1 MELDLILLIIEIL
14 GIISFSISGSLV
26 AIDKG
31 MDLFGV
37 LFLGTVTSFGGGIMR
52 DLIIGNR
59 PPLFFGE
66 LIPLALVSVITS
78 VLVFLFAYVFKKWYV
93 REEARI
99 ILVNNYIDA
108 VGLGAFAV
116 SGVKICLTVC
126 ADGGAFLAIS
136 MGVLSAI
143 GGGMIRDVCLCDVP
157 FVFKKRI
164 YAIAAIVGASLYY
177 VMSVIAF
184 ADGVV
189 GEILGSLVGIASV
202 LLIRILATHLQWNLP
217 SVNFDKND
225 N

>member
-1 MELDLILLIIEIL
+1 MELDLVLLIIEIL

-37 LFLGTVTSFGGGIMR
+37 LFLGTVTSFGGGIIR
-52 DLIIGNR
+52 DFVIGNK
-59 PPLFFGE
+59 PPLFFNE
-66 LIPLALVSVITS
+66 LLWLVGVSALTS
-78 VLVFLFAYVFKKWYV
+78 VVVFVFAYVFKKWYV
-93 REEARI
+93 REEASI

-116 SGVKICLTVC
+116 SGVKICLAFC

-136 MGVLSAI
+136 MGVISAI
-143 GGGMIRDVCLCDVP
+143 GGGMIRDVCLRDVP

-177 VMSVIAF
+177 VIDVLIF
-184 ADGVV
+184 TDGVA
-189 GEILGSLVGIASV
+189 GEIVGSAVGV
-202 LLIRILATHLQWNLP
+202 LTVVLIRVLATHFQWNLP
-217 SVNFDKND
+217 RVDFNKQD
-225 N
+225 